1 MILNNFL
8 GFINFNY
15 IFNKYFFFDID
26 KYFKLDREKNIINK
40 WEKLINL
47 IIWKNNINTSLEI
60 IKWNNMLVRQLVYKF
75 NYDKVIKNINNKKNY
90 FYWKKNNILIDKI
103 KYFKIIVINLE
114 CFYDYN
120 TNKIYNLYYLNN
132 IIKYCKYNKL
142 KIFLIGELH
151 PKIIIS
157 YLFNI
162 KENYISPYNYNS
174 NMKKTNKLIKNPI
187 QLNVNK
193 IIRDIMIETNSNKNN
208 LCYIG
213 NNLTDYNS
221 FKLIFN

>member
-15 IFNKYFFFDID
+15 IFSKYFFFDID
-26 KYFKLDREKNIINK
+26 KYYKLDSEKNIINK

-174 NMKKTNKLIKNPI
+174 NMETNKLIKIPI

-193 IIRDIMIETNSNKNN
+193 IINDIIIKIKSNKNN

-213 NNLTDYNS
+213 NNLTDYKS

>member
-1 MILNNFL
+1 MILDNFL

-47 IIWKNNINTSLEI
+47 VIWKNNINTSLEI
-60 IKWNNMLVRQLVYKF
+60 IKWNNMLIRQLVYKY

-151 PKIIIS
+151 PKIIMS

-162 KENYISPYNYNS
+162 KENYISPYNS
-174 NMKKTNKLIKNPI
+174 NMKTNTIIKFPI
-187 QLNVNK
+187 QLNINK
-193 IIRDIMIETNSNKNN
+193 IISDIIIKVKSNKNN

-213 NNLTDYNS
+213 NNLTNYKS
-221 FKLIFN
+221 FKIIFN